1 MYAAPK
7 IGFILPSQNYGV
19 KVNFEAW
26 RPDFLRHL
34 GCGLFREFEHISKD
48 KSVFGRPRPKRFG
61 ALRGGIGAEMFR
73 NVS

>member
-34 GCGLFREFEHISKD
+34 GCGLFREFERISRTNRCLG
-48 KSVFGRPRPKRFG
+48 GRDR
-61 ALRGGIGAEMFR
+61 RGSGGSEEE
-73 NVS
+73 